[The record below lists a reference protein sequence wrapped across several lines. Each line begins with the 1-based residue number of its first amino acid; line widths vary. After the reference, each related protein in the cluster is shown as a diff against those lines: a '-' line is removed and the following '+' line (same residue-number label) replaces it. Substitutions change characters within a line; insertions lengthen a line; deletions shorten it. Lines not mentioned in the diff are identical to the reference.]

1 MRSLTIDQLS
11 VGDAARF
18 TKTVT
23 EIDIAFF
30 AAIGGDFNPVHFDD
44 EFAKRSLFGARVAH
58 GPVLLAFA
66 ANVLG
71 MELPGVGT
79 IAVENHIAYRRPAY
93 IGDTITTTGE
103 VAELDVDAHR
113 TKIALTWTNQDATVI
128 ADGYAIVM
136 PPKRPAI

>member
-1 MRSLTIDQLS
+1 MDQLN
-11 VGDAARF
+11 VGDTARF

-44 EFAKRSLFGARVAH
+44 EHAKATPFGARVAH

-71 MELPGVGT
+71 MQLPGVGT
-79 IAVENHIAYRRPAY
+79 IAVENQISYRKPVY

-103 VAELDVDAHR
+103 VAELDAESHR
-113 TKIALTWTNQDATVI
+113 AKIALTWTGKDDAVVAT
-128 ADGYAIVM
+128 GMAIVM
-136 PPKRPAI
+136 PPKRPAL